1 MWRLSIHLSLLLL
14 SAIGLS
20 AETYAS
26 DPATSGAAAPV
37 VVASPPG
44 QIDSRVPAPA
54 EHAPIQE
61 VITVSQ
67 TDTLSLPELPATTQ
81 TGATATAPGTDAGAV
96 TPVTP
101 PPPPTGSATPQ
112 NGATAASPGEP
123 AVAGETVTIPNPATE
138 PAKTQTR
145 TAQTPVWMTRQAAEK
160 NPPPKV
166 IKKSSLPMQVMIV
179 LVFDVLAVFMH
190 IW

>member
-1 MWRLSIHLSLLLL
+1 MWRSSIHLSLLLL

-26 DPATSGAAAPV
+26 DPTTSGAAAPV

-44 QIDSRVPAPA
+44 QVDSRLPAPA

-61 VITVSQ
+61 GITVSQ
-67 TDTLSLPELPATTQ
+67 TDTLSLPELPAQTQ
-81 TGATATAPGTDAGAV
+81 T
-96 TPVTP
+96 
-101 PPPPTGSATPQ
+101 
-112 NGATAASPGEP
+112 GATAASPGAP
-123 AVAGETVTIPNPATE
+123 AVAGETVTTPNPATE
-138 PAKTQTR
+138 PAKTQTE
-145 TAQTPVWMTRQAAEK
+145 TAQTPVWMTRQAAET

-166 IKKSSLPMQVMIV
+166 IKKSSLPIQVMMV
-179 LVFDVLAVFMH
+179 LVFDVLSVFMH